1 MSSYD
6 STSTSSNETTY
17 STGHIFYFRFGPP
30 PPPPPPRRPELN
42 AFDILGVPRG
52 SPWLQ
57 VKSAYRHLAKL
68 HHPDRGG
75 DKRKMAVV
83 NLAFEAIR
91 DHPGYQQKGAA
102 HA

>member
-1 MSSYD
+1 MGFYSS
-6 STSTSSNETTY
+6 TGTSSNETTY
-17 STGHIFYFRFGPP
+17 STGGTFYFGFSP
-30 PPPPPPRRPELN
+30 PPPPPPRRQELN

-57 VKSAYRHLAKL
+57 VKSAYRKLAKL

-75 DKRKMAVV
+75 DERKMAVV
-83 NLAFEAIR
+83 NLAFEAIK